1 MHRQGVAL
9 VFGLLVTVVLSI
21 FLGAFF
27 ISTMSENTLV
37 KRHVNSARAFW
48 AAEAG
53 IADAARHLS
62 NKTGMVGTYTYYNAT
77 IDSHYPIGNTTY
89 YNITSTGSVVLP
101 SGENLPPRRL
111 RAVVSAEDV
120 RNENFP
126 YALASTSNI
135 KITGNAAM
143 ITGEGG
149 CANCTGHDCNCDINS
164 TPRQCCGEKIEYPSF
179 VGLFG
184 IDYETMRAQAIADG
198 RYYNDT
204 NFTSSPPISGI
215 TWVEGDLRLGGDNL
229 QGTGILIVTG
239 NTTFT
244 GNVNF
249 KGIVYSAGQ
258 VTLKG
263 GGGGDPNISGSI
275 ISASNTTVEETD
287 LYGKVYLQR
296 NETWIG
302 NALNS
307 TRPLVD
313 KAISFWKED

>member
-21 FLGAFF
+21 LLGSFF
-27 ISTMSENTLV
+27 ISTMSENNLV
-37 KRHVNSARAFW
+37 KRYVNSARAFW

-53 IADAARHLS
+53 IADAARRLS
-62 NKTGMVGTYTYYNAT
+62 NTGTVNIGAYTYYNAT

-101 SGENLPPRRL
+101 SGEDLPSRRL
-111 RAVVSAEDV
+111 RAVVNTEDV
-120 RNENFP
+120 RNDNFP
-126 YALASTSNI
+126 YALASTSEI
-135 KITGNAAM
+135 KITGNAAE
-143 ITGEGG
+143 ITGEGE
-149 CANCTGHDCNCDINS
+149 CANCTGKDCDCDIESN
-164 TPRQCCGEKIEYPSF
+164 QCCGERIDYPSF

-184 IDYETMRAQAIADG
+184 IDQETMRAQAIAAG
-198 RYYNDT
+198 QYYDDA
-204 NFTSSPPISGI
+204 NFTSPVSNI
-215 TWVEGDLRLGGDNL
+215 TWVEGDLSLGGDNL
-229 QGTGILIVTG
+229 RGTGILIVTG

-244 GNVNF
+244 GNVDF
-249 KGIVYSAGQ
+249 KGIVYSTGQ

-275 ISASNTTVEETD
+275 ISASNTTVEDTD
-287 LYGKVYLQR
+287 LRGKVYLQR

>member
-9 VFGLLVTVVLSI
+9 VFGLLVIVVLSI
-21 FLGAFF
+21 LLGSFF
-27 ISTMSENTLV
+27 MSTMSENNLV
-37 KRHVNSARAFW
+37 KRYVNSARAFW

-53 IADAARHLS
+53 IADAARSLS
-62 NKTGMVGTYTYYNAT
+62 NTGTVNIGAYTYYNAT
-77 IDSHYPIGNTTY
+77 IGSPEKKGYTTY
-89 YNITSTGSVVLP
+89 YNIISTGFVVLP
-101 SGENLPPRRL
+101 SGEKLERHL
-111 RAVVSAEDV
+111 KVVVNAEDV

-135 KITGNAAM
+135 EITGNAAE
-143 ITGEGG
+143 ITGEGE
-149 CANCTGHDCNCDINS
+149 CANCTGKDCNCDINS
-164 TPRQCCGEKIEYPSF
+164 TPKQCCGERIAYPSF

-184 IDYETMRAQAIADG
+184 IDQETMRAQAIAAG
-198 RYYNDT
+198 QYYDDA
-204 NFTSSPPISGI
+204 NFTSPVSNI
-215 TWVEGDLRLGGDNL
+215 TWVEGDLSLGGDNL
-229 QGTGILIVTG
+229 RGTGILIVTG

-244 GNVNF
+244 GNVDF
-249 KGIVYSAGQ
+249 KGIVYSTGQ

-275 ISASNTTVEETD
+275 ISASNTTVEDTD
-287 LYGKVYLQR
+287 LHGKVYLQR